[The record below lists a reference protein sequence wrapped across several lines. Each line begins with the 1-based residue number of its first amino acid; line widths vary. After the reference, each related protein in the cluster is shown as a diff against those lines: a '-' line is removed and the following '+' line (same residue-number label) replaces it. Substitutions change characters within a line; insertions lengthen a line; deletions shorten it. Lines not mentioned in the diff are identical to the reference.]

1 MELVTDGKSGA
12 TKWKTRNTTMIDI
25 NGAYNEKLETVNE
38 LFEVLSM
45 YVGRVLKITT
55 PPHPGKKSDD
65 TWTLT
70 VYPKAKRYNVGTLE
84 RLRFFDLSSSAN
96 SIVVVLKGDYK
107 NEKANLDYTYHVLQE
122 TGWKLI
128 HLGLESYDKD
138 DDYPTYQ

>member
-1 MELVTDGKSGA
+1 
-12 TKWKTRNTTMIDI
+12 MIDI

-55 PPHPGKKSDD
+55 PPHPGRKSDD
-65 TWTLT
+65 AWTNR

-107 NEKANLDYTYHVLQE
+107 NENANLDYTYHVLQE

-138 DDYPTYQ
+138 DDYPTHQ